1 MNGGLL
7 YLAAGA
13 LAGALVARVAG
24 RRPPKELCPYCGA
37 KAVDSHSGWC
47 WHCHGLG
54 RCNHCELAALE
65 ARATVAGFERYCT
78 MLHLPAERV
87 GGADDPAGDSK
98 P

>member
-1 MNGGLL
+1 MDGLS
-7 YLAAGA
+7 
-13 LAGALVARVAG
+13 G
-24 RRPPKELCPYCGA
+24 R
-37 KAVDSHSGWC
+37 C

-65 ARATVAGFERYCT
+65 ARATVSGFERYCT

-87 GGADDPAGDSK
+87 REEDVRAGDFK